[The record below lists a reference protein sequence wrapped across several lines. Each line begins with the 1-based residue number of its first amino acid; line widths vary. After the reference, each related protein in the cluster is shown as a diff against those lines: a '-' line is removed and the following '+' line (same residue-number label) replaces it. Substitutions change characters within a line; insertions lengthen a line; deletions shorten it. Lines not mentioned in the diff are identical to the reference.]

1 MHSHLASR
9 PTRSSRFSFLQAI
22 TILAL
27 FGGLASWSQAASPPE
42 KVAYEVNRL
51 LADEIP
57 RKPDAPPA
65 PRCDDATF
73 LRRVFLDLVGQPPTP
88 DDVLAFLLND
98 DATKR
103 QDVVEQLLKDEDFGR
118 NWASYWRD
126 VIMYRRT
133 EERALIA
140 SRALNDYLASE
151 LNANHS
157 WDKIAASFITS
168 AGDVQE
174 NGDTAIIMAQNGQP
188 EETVAEISRIFL
200 GIQIQCAQCHDHPTD
215 RWKREQFHQLAAFF
229 PRVAVHPAQ
238 DSDRRT
244 FVVEANDSLRMPRQ
258 MQNNRF
264 RGTPEHYM
272 PNLED
277 PQARGTVMTPVFFAT
292 GQSLE
297 IGTADAERRR
307 KLAEWVSSPDNPWFA
322 KAFANRMWSELC
334 GEGFYEPVDDIGP
347 DRKASGPKTLDYLA
361 TEFANSGYDVKWLM
375 RTIVSTDLYQRESR
389 PRRGPEEIPFQANV
403 AQPMRGDQ
411 LLNCVLA
418 ALGTVEPQPPGG
430 RPGMQYAMLRSTRG
444 AFNSVFGFDPSVRRD
459 EITSTIPQAQ
469 TLMNATFLNQAIN
482 QNRFALAETLRE
494 YPDND
499 DAILQLY
506 LRTLSRLPTYD
517 ETQTC
522 LAHVRQSGQ
531 RGDAMEDLLWTLI
544 NCTEFAYRK

>member
-1 MHSHLASR
+1 MRSHTHLA
-9 PTRSSRFSFLQAI
+9 LQAI
-22 TILAL
+22 TIFAL
-27 FGGLASWSQAASPPE
+27 SGTFASWSHAAEPE

-51 LADEIP
+51 LAEEIP
-57 RKPDAPPA
+57 RTSETQPA

-73 LRRVFLDLVGQPPTP
+73 LRRVFIDLVGEPPTA
-88 DDVLAFLLND
+88 DDVLAFLLNED
-98 DATKR
+98 DTKR
-103 QDVVEQLLKDEDFGR
+103 QKVVEQLLKDGDFGR

-140 SRALNDYLASE
+140 SRVVNDYLIDE
-151 LNANHS
+151 FNANRS
-157 WDKIAASFITS
+157 WDKIAESFITA

-229 PRVAVHPAQ
+229 PRVAVRPSQ
-238 DSDRRT
+238 DGERRT
-244 FVVEANDSLRMPRQ
+244 FLVVANDSPFMPRQ

-272 PNLED
+272 PNLQD
-277 PQARGTVMTPVFFAT
+277 PQARGTLMKPVFFAT

-297 IGTADAERRR
+297 NGTSDADRRS
-307 KLAEWVSSPDNPWFA
+307 KLAEWISSQSNPWFA
-322 KAFANRMWSELC
+322 KAFVNRMWSELC

-347 DRKASGPKTLDYLA
+347 DRTASAPKTLEYLA
-361 TEFANSGYDVKWLM
+361 AEFAKTGYDIKWLM
-375 RTIVSTDLYQRESR
+375 RTIISTDLYQSESR
-389 PRRGPEEIPFQANV
+389 ARRGPEEKPFLANV

-418 ALGTVEPQPPGG
+418 ALGTQEPQPPAG
-430 RPGMQYAMLRSTRG
+430 RPGMQFAMVRSTRG
-444 AFNSVFGFDPSVRRD
+444 AFNFVFGFDPSVRRD

-469 TLMNATFLNQAIN
+469 ALMNAPFLNQAIN
-482 QNRFALAETLRE
+482 QNRFALAETLRQ
-494 YPDND
+494 YPNND
-499 DAILQLY
+499 DAITQLY
-506 LRTLSRLPTYD
+506 LRTLSRLPTH
-517 ETQTC
+517 EEIQIS
-522 LAHVRQSGQ
+522 LAHVKQTGQ
-531 RGDAMEDLLWTLI
+531 RGEAMEDLLWSLI